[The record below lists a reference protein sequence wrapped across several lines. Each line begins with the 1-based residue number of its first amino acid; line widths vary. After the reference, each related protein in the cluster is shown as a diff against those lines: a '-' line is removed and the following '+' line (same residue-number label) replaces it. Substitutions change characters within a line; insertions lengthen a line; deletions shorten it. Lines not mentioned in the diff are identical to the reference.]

1 MATVSEPKMEPAA
14 VLGEVG
20 TSQQVVVDHGVPT
33 TKGDAPS
40 NNPPSSLNGGVRG
53 ANGGGY
59 PGYLGFNPANGFPNG
74 QLGIP
79 PMAHPHA
86 SVHPGAPP
94 GISLPHQTNFL
105 LAQSRSTLGLAP
117 VNLSSITGAASA
129 GDQANGDGGANGSA
143 EGTPGAAA
151 NGAAGAVEE
160 EEPLYVNAKQY
171 HCILRRRQARAK
183 LEAKY
188 ALVKR
193 KRYLHES
200 RHRHACR
207 RQRGAGGRFLPKEKK
222 EKEPKS
228 EKKEKKAA
236 AAPKE

>member
-1 MATVSEPKMEPAA
+1 MATVSEKMEPAA

-20 TSQQVVVDHGVPT
+20 TSQVVDHVP

-40 NNPPSSLNGGVRG
+40 NPPSSLNGGGRG
-53 ANGGGY
+53 GNGGY
-59 PGYLGFNPANGFPNG
+59 PGYLVFNPANGFPNG

-86 SVHPGAPP
+86 SVHPGQ

-129 GDQANGDGGANGSA
+129 GDQANGDGATNGSP